1 MAEASNI
8 YYHIDGETAI
18 DIKRTEESEPVIRI
32 RVGTYP
38 TQLHIFSHPDA
49 ADALMMELSML
60 GVGKD
65 EIRSHYDR

>member
-1 MAEASNI
+1 MEASSNI
-8 YYHIDGETAI
+8 YYHIDAETEI
-18 DIKRTEESEPVIRI
+18 DIRRTEEAGPVIRV
-32 RVGTYP
+32 RVGIYP
-38 TQLHIFSHPDA
+38 TQLHIFMHPDA